1 MEAEIG
7 VVPAHKKG
15 DAEGNVLADPLR
27 VELRALE
34 VRSHD
39 KICRSSLGV
48 KAWQAEMPSVSMA
61 RPPRCRGCGAA
72 ARPSGGNLVVHGDGT
87 RERQVRGPAT
97 ADSAPTMTSV
107 LGRRYECQRCGACML
122 VVPREILPRRLYT
135 ACAIGLA
142 LAMWALLGATE
153 TVVRTRVSPFTV
165 VGAAACGGWTTLRRW
180 AADTAHGRLFG
191 TSRASP
197 ADFTLRQHAERAAA
211 ALGALAP
218 AGLRGVHA
226 AFAGGAL
233 HRPP

>member
-1 MEAEIG
+1 
-7 VVPAHKKG
+7 
-15 DAEGNVLADPLR
+15 LADTLR

-34 VRSHD
+34 VRSHV

-48 KAWQAEMPSVSMA
+48 KAWQDELPSVSLA
-61 RPPRCRGCGAA
+61 RPSRCRGCGAA
-72 ARPSGGNLVVHGDGT
+72 ARPAGGNLVVHGEGT
-87 RERQVRGPAT
+87 RERQVRGPVT
-97 ADSAPTMTSV
+97 PDGAPTMTSV

-122 VVPREILPRRLYT
+122 VVPRELLPRRLYT

-153 TVVRTRVSPFTV
+153 SVVRKRISPFTV
-165 VGAAACGGWTTLRRW
+165 VGATACGGWATLRRW
-180 AADTAHGRLFG
+180 AADTARGRLFG

-197 ADFTLRQHAERAAA
+197 AEFTLRQHAERAAA
-211 ALGALAP
+211 ALVALAP
-218 AGLRGVHA
+218 TGLCGADA